1 MIAAAMSYDRLIFKS
16 TGEPNDLVELESVDN
31 LEVPDGHLHLELL
44 AAPINP
50 SDINFIQGVYGI
62 KPECPSTIGFEGIAR
77 VRSSPDG
84 CAIDAG
90 TLVMPFKSFHTW
102 QEQTTCLPDECIPL
116 AESID
121 PVQAS
126 MLPINPMTA
135 LRLISD
141 FTPLE
146 PGDWIVQNAANSGVG
161 YSVIQLAKALG
172 YRTAN
177 IVRREACRQPLLDA
191 GADVV
196 LLEGENL
203 AAELKETVGR
213 GGAKLCLNA
222 VGGESALALAKVL
235 ANGGHHVTFGAMSK
249 RPVTIPNGV
258 LIFKQPH
265 FHGFWLTRWIDD
277 MDAATVRSE
286 YTRLAQIVADGA
298 LTMPVD
304 QLFPLAEYKNAIS
317 RAQESQRDGKVVFKI
332 SD

>member
-1 MIAAAMSYDRLIFKS
+1 MSYDRLIFRS
-16 TGEPNDLVELESVDN
+16 TGEPNELVELESVIQLN
-31 LEVPDGHLHLELL
+31 VPEGHLHLELL

-62 KPECPSTIGFEGIAR
+62 KPECPSTIGFEGVAR
-77 VRSSPDG
+77 VVSRPEG
-84 CAIDAG
+84 CEIPIG
-90 TLVMPFKSFHTW
+90 TLVMPLKSFHTW
-102 QEQTTCLPDECIPL
+102 QQQTTCLPEECIPL
-116 AESID
+116 PDGID

-126 MLPINPMTA
+126 MLSINPMTA

-141 FTPLE
+141 FADLQ

-161 YSVIQLAKALG
+161 YSVIQLARALG

-177 IVRREACRQPLLDA
+177 VVRREELRQPLLDA

-196 LLEGENL
+196 LLEGESL
-203 AAELKETVGR
+203 SGELKETVGKA
-213 GGAKLCLNA
+213 GAKLCLNA

-265 FHGFWLTRWIDD
+265 FHGFWLTRWVDD
-277 MDAATVRSE
+277 THLNTVRSE
-286 YTRLAQIVADGA
+286 YIRLAEIVARGE
-298 LTMPVD
+298 LTMPID
-304 QLFPLAEYKNAIS
+304 QAYPLSEYKKAIS
-317 RAQESQRDGKVVFKI
+317 RAQEAQRDGKVIFKI
-332 SD
+332 AD